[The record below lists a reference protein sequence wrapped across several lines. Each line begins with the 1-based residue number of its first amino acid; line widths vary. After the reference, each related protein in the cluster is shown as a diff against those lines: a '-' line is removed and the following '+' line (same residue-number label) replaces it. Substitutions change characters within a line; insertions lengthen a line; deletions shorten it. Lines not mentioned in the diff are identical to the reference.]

1 MFSHNYPRILSTL
14 RDADAVKSKMQL
26 FYLSLQ
32 VKLEKKL
39 KPPKKWSLLI
49 RKVDWF
55 TYDYKVFN
63 LIIAIA
69 RWD

>member
-39 KPPKKWSLLI
+39 KPPKKWLKANTS
-49 RKVDWF
+49 
-55 TYDYKVFN
+55 VFY
-63 LIIAIA
+63 ATV
-69 RWD
+69 